1 MGSGLIYL
9 IIVGMWIAYFL
20 PRWVAT
26 HEEVSGKSMEK
37 FASAM
42 KVVGSKTGNVT
53 YDLEEIE
60 ARKANQLIVRR
71 IIFASLVGFTI
82 LVILFALVGLVSPV
96 IMTIPI
102 SSFGLY
108 IVHARY
114 QIRALQ
120 EEMAL
125 ANSALEFSGKSSSQN
140 YSEII
145 ARSKRAIRE
154 LGRIEEEQWT
164 PLAERHAK
172 SESELSGI
180 TLLPKGSAQERNT
193 WQPTAVPPPIYVTA
207 PKAAPQRRIIDLT
220 IPGAWSE
227 SQDRDPYEV
236 LAPSRDEI
244 FDQELAEEA
253 AEKIRRNRA
262 VNE

>member
-1 MGSGLIYL
+1 
-9 IIVGMWIAYFL
+9 MWIAYFL

-42 KVVGSKTGNVT
+42 KVVGSKTGAPT
-53 YDLEEIE
+53 YDVEEINS
-60 ARKANQLIVRR
+60 RRANQLIVRR

-82 LVILFALVGLVSPV
+82 LVALFALVGLVSPV
-96 IMTIPI
+96 ILTIPI

-108 IVHARY
+108 VVHARY

-120 EEMAL
+120 EEIAL
-125 ANSALEFSGKSSSQN
+125 AQTAIEFSEKSSRQH
-140 YSEII
+140 YTEII
-145 ARSKRAIRE
+145 ARSKRATRE
-154 LGRIEEEQWT
+154 LGRSEEEQWT

-193 WQPTAVPPPIYVTA
+193 WQPTAVPTPTYVNA

-227 SQDRDPYEV
+227 SHDRDPYEV
-236 LAPSRDEI
+236 LAPSRDQV